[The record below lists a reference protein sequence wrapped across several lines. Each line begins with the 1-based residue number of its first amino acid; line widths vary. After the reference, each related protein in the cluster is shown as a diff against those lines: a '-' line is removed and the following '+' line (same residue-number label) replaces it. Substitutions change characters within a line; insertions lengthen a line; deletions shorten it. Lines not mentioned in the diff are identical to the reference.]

1 MGAKLYVGNLPFAA
15 DENAVREFFAKA
27 GGVESVKIVTD
38 PYNGRSKGFGFV
50 EMEDESGAAA
60 AIEQLNGADMMGRPL
75 RVDRARPRDPRRA
88 PGSPMGERGE
98 Q

>member
-15 DENAVREFFAKA
+15 DESAVREFFAKA
-27 GGVESVKIVTD
+27 GKVDSVKIVTD

-50 EMEDESGAAA
+50 EMENESAALA

-75 RVDRARPRDPRRA
+75 RVDRARPREPRPRPA
-88 PGSPMGERGE
+88 SSAGERG
-98 Q
+98 